1 MIALLSFA
9 ALIACY
15 WRTLSA
21 LVLDWFRF
29 DVSRHGLP
37 VLLVALA
44 LAWRDRDEFRGCC
57 ARGATWPGMALV
69 LWGGAQALVATLG
82 VELFLGRTAF
92 VVALAGVILFHY
104 GWHALRVAAMPL
116 LLFCLAIPLPAILY
130 NPITGLLQTVASHL
144 TETALSIA
152 NVPLRWEGASM
163 MFNGEPVRL
172 IDAYGCLRLAMAL
185 AAGALAYGAWIR
197 AALWKRLLLFV
208 AVFGVAIGLSS
219 LRMIAVA
226 WLDESN
232 PRTSTWILSNLGPW
246 VMVFLVFVLV
256 AAIERVVWRRWA
268 R

>member
-44 LAWRDRDEFRGCC
+44 LAWRDRGEFRGG
-57 ARGATWPGMALV
+57 AHGATWPGMALV

-92 VVALAGVILFHY
+92 VIALAGVILFHY
-104 GWHALRVAAMPL
+104 GWHVLRVTALPL

-130 NPITGLLQTVASHL
+130 NPITGLLQTLASHL

-185 AAGALAYGAWIR
+185 AAGALAYGEWIR

-208 AVFGVAIGLSS
+208 AVFSAAIGLSS

-232 PRTSTWILSNLGPW
+232 PRTSTWILSNVGPW
-246 VMVFLVFVLV
+246 AMVFLVFVLV